1 MVKSLLELCLNIIN
15 KPCRETNLSK
25 YWLNYGYRCISFKFG
40 QKIRYQEFWFCTCK
54 CRTFKITYV
63 ERKKEYSITTRAKN
77 CFHCWF
83 VFLIEIKLDKLHK
96 YRNNLIYF
104 VSLFQDF
111 FLFINKFKYIYI
123 LPNYTNKKYSDLKY
137 ESFSYYLSVNDPC
150 LCYHS
155 EDPF

>member
-1 MVKSLLELCLNIIN
+1 MYTIQVWSKN
-15 KPCRETNLSK
+15 K
-25 YWLNYGYRCISFKFG
+25 ISRILVLYK
-40 QKIRYQEFWFCTCK
+40 EK
-54 CRTFKITYV
+54 CRKKKI
-63 ERKKEYSITTRAKN
+63 YSITTRAKN
-77 CFHCWF
+77 YFHCCF

-104 VSLFQDF
+104 VSLLQDF
-111 FLFINKFKYIYI
+111 FLFMNKFKYIYI
-123 LPNYTNKKYSDLKY
+123 LPNYTNKKHFDLKY